1 VIAGVYITS
10 ETGKYLRSLGV
21 RDSKELN
28 DSQIKN
34 LANEIKNR
42 SDILFDVVLISPEKY
57 NLLYDKMGN
66 LNKLMG
72 WAHARVIENLLN
84 KCDAGEV
91 ISDKFGNEKLIID
104 ALQQKGREINLKQV
118 TKAEKFTAVAAASII
133 AREAVIDWFQ
143 VQSRKFNIFIPK
155 GSSEEVERSAKK
167 IVEGYGEKILIK
179 LVKLHFKTSRK
190 IFSN

>member
-1 VIAGVYITS
+1 
-10 ETGKYLRSLGV
+10 
-21 RDSKELN
+21 LN

-104 ALQQKGREINLKQV
+104 ALQQKGREIILKQI
-118 TKAEKFTAVAAASII
+118 TKAEKFTAVATASII

-143 VQSRKFNIFIPK
+143 NQSRKFNIIIPK

-167 IVEGYGEKILIK
+167 IVERYGEKTLIK